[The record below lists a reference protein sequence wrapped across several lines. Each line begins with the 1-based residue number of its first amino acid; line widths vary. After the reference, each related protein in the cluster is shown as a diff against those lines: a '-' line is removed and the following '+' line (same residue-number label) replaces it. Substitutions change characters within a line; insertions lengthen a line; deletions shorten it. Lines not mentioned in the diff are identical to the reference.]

1 MVTILGRPALVIGIA
16 LGAFACSCA
25 LWLGSALARPP
36 AALIELFHWP
46 LRFLGLL
53 VLIGFLA
60 VWALAVLIVG
70 PTRHRA
76 CAVLVALSLVS
87 AIAWIRIHTDLGV
100 FALGG
105 ANYWLTKASAS
116 GNANER
122 RQCLRLVLS
131 ATQYGPNI
139 AEGAVA
145 AYPLQEQAT
154 LYESLSSTTESP
166 RWRQRYREL
175 ADRARQA
182 SEPPIPS
189 LQRTSPG

>member
-1 MVTILGRPALVIGIA
+1 MVAILGRPALVIGIA

-25 LWLGSALARPP
+25 LWLGSALAQPP

-53 VLIGFLA
+53 VVIGILA

-70 PTRHRA
+70 PPGHRA
-76 CAVLVALSLVS
+76 WAVLAALSLVS
-87 AIAWIRIHTDLGV
+87 AIAWARIHTDLGV

-105 ANYWLTKASAS
+105 ANYWLAKASAS

-122 RQCLRLVLS
+122 QHYLQLVLS

-145 AYPLQEQAT
+145 AYPPQEQAP
-154 LYESLSSTTESP
+154 LYDALASSTESP
-166 RWRQRYREL
+166 QWRQRYREL

-182 SEPPIPS
+182 SGMPPNS
-189 LQRTSPG
+189 